1 MKNPK
6 RRKVKV
12 IDEQLEEDEKQV
24 QSLEQSSPEELAVDP
39 NIEQPSQD
47 PDIILES
54 DEGAEG

>member
-12 IDEQLEEDEKQV
+12 IDEQFKEDEKQV
-24 QSLEQSSPEELAVDP
+24 ETLEQSPPEELAVDP

-47 PDIILES
+47 PNVILES

>member
-6 RRKVKV
+6 RKKPKMV
-12 IDEQLEEDEKQV
+12 DEQLEEDQKQV
-24 QSLEQSSPEELAVDP
+24 ETLEQSSEEELAVDP

-47 PDIILES
+47 PNVIVES